1 MTQASSLDLK
11 NSKDQDTKLT
21 RFRGLKRKRGLL
33 SHILDSHGGDLVSL
47 FGSRFELGTVYGQT
61 NNNDLQ
67 FNSNN
72 GNNSPVN
79 EGDDDP
85 FNLAPLD
92 PPGDFLSPNTDFF
105 DPTTDFLGP

>member
-1 MTQASSLDLK
+1 MRAMAQALK
-11 NSKDQDTKLT
+11 SSKDTKT
-21 RFRGLKRKRGLL
+21 ARFRGLKRKRSLL
-33 SHILDSHGGDLVSL
+33 GNILDLHGGDLISL

-85 FNLAPLD
+85 FNLDL
-92 PPGDFLSPNTDFF
+92 PGDFLSPDPGFL
-105 DPTTDFLGP
+105 DPTTDFLEP